1 MLFKDY
7 HIPMIR
13 SESKTVTRREWADNY
28 HGPNVGTVVAAKT
41 DLLKPDDE
49 CDCFI
54 RITGKRE
61 EPLGEISE
69 ESARREGDYD
79 DVEDFRDGYEE
90 VYGEGSWDSDKVV
103 NVVEFEYVGESRP
116 NDDGTEQTTLVQ
128 ADGGRNACNVDTGTE
143 QSEHIDS
150 GGSDR

>member
-7 HIPMIR
+7 HIEMIR
-13 SESKTVTRREWADNY
+13 SGSKTVTRREWKDNY

-41 DLLKPDDE
+41 GLLKPDDE

-61 EPLGEISE
+61 EPLGETTD

-79 DVEDFRDGYEE
+79 GLEDFRDGYAE
-90 VYGEGSWDSDKVV
+90 VYGEDAWDPGKVV
-103 NVVEFEYVGESRP
+103 TVVEFEYVGQERP
-116 NDDGTEQTTLVQ
+116 DQQATL
-128 ADGGRNACNVDTGTE
+128 TGMT
-143 QSEHIDS
+143 
-150 GGSDR
+150 

>member
-13 SESKTVTRREWADNY
+13 SGSKTVTRREWDESY
-28 HGPNVGTVVAAKT
+28 TGPNVGTVVAAKT

-61 EPLGEISE
+61 EYLGEITPA
-69 ESARREGDYD
+69 SARREGDYD
-79 DVEDFRDGYEE
+79 GVGDFREGYEE
-90 VYGEGSWDSDKVV
+90 VYGEGSWNPDKLV

-116 NDDGTEQTTLVQ
+116 SDDGTEQTTLVQ
-128 ADGGRNACNVDTGTE
+128 ADGGRNDCNVQPDTE
-143 QSEHIDS
+143 RE
-150 GGSDR
+150 GSR